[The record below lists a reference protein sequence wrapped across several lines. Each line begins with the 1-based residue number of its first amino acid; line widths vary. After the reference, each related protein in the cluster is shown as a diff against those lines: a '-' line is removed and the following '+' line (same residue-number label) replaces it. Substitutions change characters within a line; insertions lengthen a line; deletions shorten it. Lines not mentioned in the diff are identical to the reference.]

1 MFGYISECPTL
12 TSISNGNVDLAL
24 GHWEGSI
31 ATYVCQN
38 DYALVGSP
46 VRKCL
51 STGQWTGVEPSCIIG
66 KNVGSIS
73 FSAQFIEII
82 PIIKRLAITLIYYN
96 RLRAWW
102 STQSRLATL
111 LSSLIARWC
120 VGLQTL

>member
-1 MFGYISECPTL
+1 MYNQPFQDYCIISSGRTNQYTTGLLFYYILECPAL
-12 TSISNGNVDLAL
+12 TSISNGNVNLAL

-66 KNVGSIS
+66 K
-73 FSAQFIEII
+73 
-82 PIIKRLAITLIYYN
+82 TLK
-96 RLRAWW
+96 LKCRAL
-102 STQSRLATL
+102 TKHGAE
-111 LSSLIARWC
+111 LIWAHNFNAF
-120 VGLQTL
+120 